1 MTLAPMPKST
11 SARKKKFNQ
20 VSLWQGL
27 SAGLLITVIFLSF
40 FSVSIEIKLKSSTA
54 RAIGQEL
61 TSVTPEQDAGEDSSD
76 ISKVVLPAEG
86 VTIPIKWGNL
96 GAQMIATGVI
106 DALKFESIYAQRGGL
121 SDDEKNLLYGTAEVP
136 FKLDAQ
142 NSATLLNLLWA
153 FGLANK
159 SEILATGPMQDPRY
173 GGADRFA
180 STGGWT
186 LAKGEAM
193 DHYSKH
199 EFVVLSQEQAEMV
212 KRVSENIYRPCCGNS
227 TYFPDCNHGMAML
240 GLLQLMAAQNLSEAE
255 MYQFALKVN
264 SYWFPDTYL
273 AIATYFAKQGVQWKD
288 VDAKEALGS
297 AYSSAAGYR
306 KILTEVEPP
315 KSGGSGGGCG
325 V

>member
-159 SEILATGPMQDPRY
+159 SEILATGPMHDPRY
-173 GGADRFA
+173 GG
-180 STGGWT
+180 GI
-186 LAKGEAM
+186 
-193 DHYSKH
+193 
-199 EFVVLSQEQAEMV
+199 V
-212 KRVSENIYRPCCGNS
+212 
-227 TYFPDCNHGMAML
+227 
-240 GLLQLMAAQNLSEAE
+240 LLQPVVGL
-255 MYQFALKVN
+255 
-264 SYWFPDTYL
+264 
-273 AIATYFAKQGVQWKD
+273 
-288 VDAKEALGS
+288 
-297 AYSSAAGYR
+297 
-306 KILTEVEPP
+306 
-315 KSGGSGGGCG
+315 
-325 V
+325 

>member
-1 MTLAPMPKST
+1 
-11 SARKKKFNQ
+11 
-20 VSLWQGL
+20 
-27 SAGLLITVIFLSF
+27 
-40 FSVSIEIKLKSSTA
+40 
-54 RAIGQEL
+54 
-61 TSVTPEQDAGEDSSD
+61 
-76 ISKVVLPAEG
+76 
-86 VTIPIKWGNL
+86 
-96 GAQMIATGVI
+96 
-106 DALKFESIYAQRGGL
+106 
-121 SDDEKNLLYGTAEVP
+121 
-136 FKLDAQ
+136 
-142 NSATLLNLLWA
+142 
-153 FGLANK
+153 
-159 SEILATGPMQDPRY
+159 
-173 GGADRFA
+173 
-180 STGGWT
+180 
-186 LAKGEAM
+186 M